1 MSDTSHF
8 DEEDN
13 TKYKVPDNI
22 KQILNTLDE
31 TPDFEITN
39 FTDPDKIKEIEKQYL
54 ETLKKQKKIEREKLK
69 KGDTSAV
76 KAEKIAGGQRIQ
88 RPEKKDKEILE
99 DIKQAQIK
107 PSEYNKVLN
116 QAKDTIKS
124 ISNAANEIEKTID
137 LTYVKPKKVDKPE
150 EFLLQTEITDAITNV
165 GIDTDKFINMYKL
178 FNYKSKNSPDAGVT
192 ISIPEQLVLINKLSK
207 MIKFQLLQ
215 QTDAQIKFVDV
226 DKTLSSYIKFKNAS
240 GTYKLSYVLL
250 KEMLKKMLVASLTTV
265 ESAFRSSNIWVTPE
279 FKKLITKDA
288 ILLQC
293 LPEKLRKS
301 FNIFVEELTK
311 IKDARIYDN
320 LKSIDI
326 LIHTAPDF
334 ALEETLARSIKCMTP
349 CFIYDYF
356 NAIKSV
362 YIFCGLY
369 NTVLDNLSKQKN
381 NFELTDELAN
391 KQNISNM
398 ISLMAK
404 VCSLMYQ
411 NTRLYQNST
420 ARSLPYS
427 KDEISEYAQMYYLN
441 HTLTGP
447 QYYLLKIFEN
457 LVPALKI

>member
-22 KQILNTLDE
+22 KQALNTLDE

-39 FTDPDKIKEIEKQYL
+39 FTDPNKIKEIEKQYL

-69 KGDTSAV
+69 MGDTSAV

-240 GTYKLSYVLL
+240 GTYKLSYALL

-301 FNIFVEELTK
+301 FNIFV
-311 IKDARIYDN
+311 
-320 LKSIDI
+320 
-326 LIHTAPDF
+326 
-334 ALEETLARSIKCMTP
+334 
-349 CFIYDYF
+349 
-356 NAIKSV
+356 
-362 YIFCGLY
+362 
-369 NTVLDNLSKQKN
+369 
-381 NFELTDELAN
+381 
-391 KQNISNM
+391 
-398 ISLMAK
+398 
-404 VCSLMYQ
+404 
-411 NTRLYQNST
+411 
-420 ARSLPYS
+420 
-427 KDEISEYAQMYYLN
+427 
-441 HTLTGP
+441 
-447 QYYLLKIFEN
+447 
-457 LVPALKI
+457 